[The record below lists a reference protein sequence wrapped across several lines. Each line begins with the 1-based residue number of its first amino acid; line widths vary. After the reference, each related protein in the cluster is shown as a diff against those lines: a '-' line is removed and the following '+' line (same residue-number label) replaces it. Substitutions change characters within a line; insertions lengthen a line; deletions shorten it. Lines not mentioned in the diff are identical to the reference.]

1 MNIGAI
7 DKDAVRELI
16 LFAEND
22 YRLYDTLHKVY
33 LPNLE
38 KKAKKGIY
46 NKEKAIKLIEYYYQN
61 YVRPSYKRQL
71 GDDIKLNPESRKSFS
86 KHFVEVLEDEYDL
99 KNKRK

>member
-7 DKDAVRELI
+7 DQDAVRELT

-22 YRLYDTLHKVY
+22 GRLYNVLMDVY

-38 KKAKKGIY
+38 KKAKKGLY
-46 NKEKAIKLIEYYYQN
+46 NKEKAIKLMEYYYQN
-61 YVRPSYKRQL
+61 YVRPQYKREF
-71 GDDIKLNPESRKSFS
+71 GDDIKLNPESRKSFG
-86 KHFVEVLEDEYDL
+86 KYFIEVLEEEYGL